1 MKEYSVLGYI
11 SGTPT
16 RGSAHRGTT
25 KQHAMK
31 LMLTVSPCGSQR
43 INEVALP
50 LHIGDYT
57 GFPLFRGLYRVPII

>member
-11 SGTPT
+11 SGTPI
-16 RGSAHRGTT
+16 RGSVHRGTT

-50 LHIGDYT
+50 LHQTKCECWTAGIVSR
-57 GFPLFRGLYRVPII
+57 P